1 MTTAAAPIELAGVTY
16 RRGPREILA
25 GVTLRLAPGETIAV
39 LGPSGAGKSTLLRII
54 LGLLP
59 PSAGEVHIAGLVASA
74 AGRLVVPPEERRL
87 GMVFQD
93 LALWPHL
100 TVAENLQF
108 VLRSRGVPGQDK
120 RTEESVIA
128 AALDRVGLAGLQR
141 RYPDALSGGER
152 QRVAIARALVG
163 SPRAVLL
170 DEPLANLDFVLRA
183 ELVEL
188 FQTALRDAG
197 VAAIHVT
204 HDPGEALA
212 LAHRVALV
220 EGGRITQLDTPAA
233 IAAAPATAFAARIAA
248 VATTAQPLSSPP

>member
-1 MTTAAAPIELAGVTY
+1 MTTQAPPIELAGVTY
-16 RRGPREILA
+16 RRGGREVLA
-25 GVTLRLAPGETIAV
+25 DVTLRVNLGETIAV

-59 PSAGEVHIAGLVASA
+59 PSAGEVRIAGVQASTP
-74 AGRLVVPPEERRL
+74 GRLHVAPEERRL

-100 TVAENLQF
+100 TVAENLRF
-108 VLRSRGVPGQDK
+108 VLRARGVSRENRDS
-120 RTEESVIA
+120 EDSVVA
-128 AALDRVGLAGLQR
+128 TALSRVGLAGLER
-141 RYPDALSGGER
+141 RYPETLSGGER
-152 QRVAIARALVG
+152 QRVAIARALVA

-183 ELVEL
+183 ELIEL
-188 FQTALRDAG
+188 FRTELRDAG
-197 VAAIHVT
+197 IAAIHVT

-220 EGGRITQLDTPAA
+220 EGGRITQLDKPAV
-233 IAAAPATAFAARIAA
+233 IAASPATVFAARVAA
-248 VATTAQPLSSPP
+248 AWETAQPRPRP